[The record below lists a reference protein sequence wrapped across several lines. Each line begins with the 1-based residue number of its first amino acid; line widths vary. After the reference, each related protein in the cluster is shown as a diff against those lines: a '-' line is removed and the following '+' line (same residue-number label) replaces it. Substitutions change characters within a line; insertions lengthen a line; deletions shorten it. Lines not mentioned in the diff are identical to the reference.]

1 VGVLTRCLVLS
12 ALMVPIHVAA
22 VEIRDTDG
30 RAFSPFE
37 PGPKVNVLLF
47 IASDCPVSNGYA
59 PEIQR
64 ICREYGSRSVACSL
78 VYEDPA
84 IEPAAVRTH
93 LGEYRY
99 KGIPAVIDRDRS
111 VARRAHAT
119 VTPEAVVVD
128 AKGEIRYRGRIDNR
142 YADLGKPRRVVTVH
156 DVRNALD
163 AVLEG
168 KAVNT
173 PETTAFG
180 CFIGWR

>member
-12 ALMVPIHVAA
+12 ALMVPIHGAT
-22 VEIRDTDG
+22 EQMRDTDG
-30 RAFSPFE
+30 RGFSPFE

-84 IEPAAVRTH
+84 IESAAVRTH
-93 LGEYRY
+93 LGEYRF

-111 VARRAHAT
+111 VARRAQAT

-142 YADLGKPRRVVTVH
+142 YADLGKPRRVVTAH
-156 DVRNALD
+156 DLREALTS
-163 AVLEG
+163 VLAG
-168 KAVNT
+168 KAVAR

-180 CFIGWR
+180 CFIGGR